1 MFRSP
6 QGQGT
11 TTSVAQRIFSIPTL
25 VSLAL
30 AVAFLVFL
38 VLRFD
43 IDLTDTWRQVKSGNP
58 WLLALAVLVHYTT
71 FIFRG
76 ARWRLLLQN
85 AQGPSRRPPGI
96 LYCSEL
102 TLMGWFANSVA
113 WFRLGDAYRA
123 HLYQQEQ
130 NESFSRTVGTIVSER
145 ALDTVLVVAL
155 LLVSVPFIVSRE
167 STSFWTVIII
177 ALVLLTILAIAL
189 LVIGKSGDRL
199 SRRLPGWLAERYQ
212 RFQEGVIGSFG
223 QIPLVTLLGLM
234 GWLAEVARLYL
245 VTLALGIPL
254 SLALIVFITLA
265 NSLLTLV
272 PTPGGVGAVESGVA
286 GLLVR
291 MSSLAASGA
300 AALVLVDRAISYVS
314 IILTGGIIFL
324 ARQAYRRRD
333 AGNGKLDEKV

>member
-1 MFRSP
+1 MFRSLQR
-6 QGQGT
+6 QGVPV
-11 TTSVAQRIFSIPTL
+11 SVAQRIFSIPTL

-30 AVAFLVFL
+30 AVALLIFL

-43 IDLTDTWRQVKSGNP
+43 IDLSETWQKIRSGNP
-58 WLLALAVLVHYTT
+58 WLLALAVIIHYTT

-85 AQGPSRRPPGI
+85 AQGQDRRPPGV

-102 TLMGWFANSVA
+102 LLLGWFANSVA

-123 HLYQQEQ
+123 HLYQQERQ
-130 NESFSRTVGTIVSER
+130 ESFSRTVGTIVSER

-155 LLVSVPFIVSRE
+155 LLVSVPFIVSQE
-167 STSFWTVIII
+167 STSPWTVVGI
-177 ALVLLTILAIAL
+177 ALVLLTILSLAL
-189 LVIGKSGDRL
+189 VVIGKSGDRL
-199 SRRLPGWLAERYQ
+199 HRLLPGWLAERF
-212 RFQEGVIGSFG
+212 RFFQEGVIGSFG
-223 QIPLVTLLGLM
+223 RIRLVTLLGLL

-272 PTPGGVGAVESGVA
+272 PTPGGVGAVESGLA

-291 MSSLAASGA
+291 ISSLAASGA
-300 AALVLVDRAISYVS
+300 AALVLVDRSISYLS
-314 IILTGGIIFL
+314 IILTGGVFFL
-324 ARQAYRRRD
+324 TRQAYRRRG
-333 AGNGKLDEKV
+333 ANNRG